1 MKLDQPINCY
11 LSASQ
16 ITWIPTYLK
25 IDSWVTPGL
34 DFLSSSRKSNKKL
47 KKKKKVFQLMGWP
60 TARGVEAWEGKLRAE
75 FITHSSSTLK
85 SKGKLYKI
93 NCL

>member
-1 MKLDQPINCY
+1 MMKLDQPINCY

-47 KKKKKVFQLMGWP
+47 KKKKKCFSVDGLSLGQLLEGWKHG
-60 TARGVEAWEGKLRAE
+60 RESLGQNL
-75 FITHSSSTLK
+75 
-85 SKGKLYKI
+85 
-93 NCL
+93 